1 MAILSYIDFRLLF
14 SFYYNKKSS
23 SEYLRFIEGVD
34 IDISDKKTKKKS
46 ILINSSDFFT
56 KKINTSTNLNPVKGR
71 MGLISLINSL
81 QKLISA
87 KNLLKNYPQIKED
100 LIDIVQFKEK
110 DRILILIK
118 GKNIGDLL
126 IFPFSPKFWI
136 KSCTSVIISW
146 HKI

>member
-1 MAILSYIDFRLLF
+1 MAILNYSDFRLLF
-14 SFYYNKKSS
+14 PFYYNKKSS
-23 SEYLRFIEGVD
+23 IEYLRFIEGID
-34 IDISDKKTKKKS
+34 IVISDKRMKKKS
-46 ILINSSDFFT
+46 NLIDSSNFFT
-56 KKINTSTNLNPVKGR
+56 KKINTSTNLSPVKGR

-81 QKLISA
+81 QKLTSA
-87 KNLLKNYPQIKED
+87 KNLLKCYPQMRED

-136 KSCTSVIISW
+136 KSCTSVIMSW